1 MAPSEIFEGSDTRP
15 LFVDFNAYTDG
26 DDEFKKELVDLMI
39 DDLRELQQT
48 IHLAAQHNDVPLFQ
62 KVCHKIKTTLHMLDD
77 QEFSLLLEDVKNHLS
92 DASRVALLDRFC
104 VAIIESLRKE

>member
-48 IHLAAQHNDVPLFQ
+48 LHLAAENNDIPLFQ

-77 QEFSLLLEDVKNHLS
+77 PEFSGMLEELKTNLT

-104 VAIIESLRKE
+104 AAIIESLRKE